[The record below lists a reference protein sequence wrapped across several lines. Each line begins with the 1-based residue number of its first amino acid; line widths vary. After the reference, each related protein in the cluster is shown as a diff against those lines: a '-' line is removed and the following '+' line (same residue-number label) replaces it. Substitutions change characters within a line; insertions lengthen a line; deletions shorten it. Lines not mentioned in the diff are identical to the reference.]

1 MVPNQ
6 DETLLSL
13 TFKHVIAHFVLFY
26 KIAYMPLFLELHR
39 FFPTDYGFC
48 FFLIEV

>member
-39 FFPTDYGFC
+39 FFPTELWVL
-48 FFLIEV
+48 FFFN

>member
-26 KIAYMPLFLELHR
+26 KIAYMPSFLKPHR
-39 FFPTDYGFC
+39 FFCTELC
-48 FFLIEV
+48 FFFIEV